1 MAGNPYELQS
11 LRSIS
16 PVSQDTNAR
25 LHPFSTDAAQKQGII
40 DHGQKQP
47 RLSLYSRFVEN
58 AWALE
63 FLAWLF
69 GAVTLAILIIVLGV
83 FNGKPLS
90 RWHSSISVNTLVN
103 VLTTIA
109 STALIF
115 PVTSAIA
122 QLRWLWLQKKTRSVA
137 DFDSFGA
144 GPVDMF
150 VMVFKHPKV

>member
-1 MAGNPYELQS
+1 M
-11 LRSIS
+11 
-16 PVSQDTNAR
+16 
-25 LHPFSTDAAQKQGII
+25 I
-40 DHGQKQP
+40 DHGQKKTRP
-47 RLSLYSRFVEN
+47 SLYSRCVQY

-69 GAVTLAILIIVLGV
+69 GAVTLTILIIVLGF
-83 FNGKPLS
+83 FNGKPL
-90 RWHSSISVNTLVN
+90 REWNSSISVNTLVN

-122 QLRWLWLQKKTRSVA
+122 QLKWLWLQKKTRSVA

-144 GPVDMF
+144 GPVDIF
-150 VMVFKHPKV
+150 VMVSKHPKV

>member
-1 MAGNPYELQS
+1 MNGDPHELQP
-11 LRSIS
+11 LRSIF
-16 PVSQDTNAR
+16 PVSQDTNVR
-25 LHPFSTDAAQKQGII
+25 PHPFSTNAAQKQGRVG
-40 DHGQKQP
+40 HKRKQA

-58 AWALE
+58 SWALE

-69 GAVTLAILIIVLGV
+69 GAVTLTILVIVLGV

-90 RWHSSISVNTLVN
+90 RWHSNISVNTLVN
-103 VLTTIA
+103 VLTTSS

-115 PVTSAIA
+115 PVTSSIL

-144 GPVDMF
+144 GPVEIF
-150 VMVFKHPKV
+150 VMVFKHPKA